1 MRRKIDHGVARSKFG
16 VVIISPSFLAKGW
29 PQYELDGLVT
39 RAVTG
44 EQVILPL
51 WHHITKNQV
60 ADHSPTL
67 ADKVARS
74 TSHFTIEEI
83 ADEIADVIR
92 NAPHEI

>member
-16 VVIISPSFLAKGW
+16 VVIISPSFFAKGW

-44 EQVILPL
+44 EQAILPL
-51 WHHITKNQV
+51 WHNVSKSEVI
-60 ADHSPTL
+60 DHSPTL
-67 ADKVARS
+67 ADKLARS
-74 TSHFTIEEI
+74 TSHLTIEEI

-92 NAPHEI
+92 NALHEI